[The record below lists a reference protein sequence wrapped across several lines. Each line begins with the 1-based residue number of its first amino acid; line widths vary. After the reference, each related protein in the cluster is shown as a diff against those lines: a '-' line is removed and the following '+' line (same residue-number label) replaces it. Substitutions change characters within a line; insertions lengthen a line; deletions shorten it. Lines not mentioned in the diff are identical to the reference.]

1 MSDHDFDAYNAN
13 LRAEREAR
21 EQAERDR
28 LTVALGVDWNPVRP
42 ADVRSWGDVPPPKYK
57 KDYPGKFIRC
67 LTVPRNAYAGLGDHD
82 PVPDFAVMQ
91 IRKRDT
97 GMAGSGEATLTC
109 DWYCPCCGRSHEKY
123 LPESMI
129 DEGGIKFLTPEEP
142 YSCGE
147 KYFFYLAA
155 PYTHPDPAVRQQRW
169 LDATRAAAWL
179 MQQGHRVLSPISM
192 GHPMSVMGA
201 GGDWGAWNAQC
212 LAMLEAARAMCIL
225 KQDDAAWRQSVGI
238 QAEAE
243 HAHKLGRPIWSL
255 TPMESGGYNLGIQA
269 EQRWW

>member
-1 MSDHDFDAYNAN
+1 MSEYDWDAYNAN
-13 LRAEREAR
+13 LQAEREAR
-21 EQAERDR
+21 QQTERDR

-42 ADVRSWGDVPPPKYK
+42 ADVRSWATVPAPQYK

-67 LTVPRNAYAGLGDHD
+67 LTVPRHTYAGVLDHD
-82 PVPDFAVMQ
+82 PVPDYAVMQ
-91 IRKRDT
+91 IRSRQT
-97 GMAGSGEATLTC
+97 GLNADGTASLFC
-109 DWYCPCCGRSHEKY
+109 DWYCPCCGSKHEKAMS
-123 LPESMI
+123 ESLI
-129 DEGGIKFLTPEEP
+129 DEGGIQFLTPKES

-147 KYFFYLAA
+147 QYFFYLAA
-155 PYTHPDPAVRQQRW
+155 PYTHPDQAVRQQRW

-201 GGDWGAWNAQC
+201 GGDWGAWHTQC
-212 LAMLEAARAMCIL
+212 LAMLEATRAMCIL
-225 KQDDAAWRQSVGI
+225 KMDTEAWRRSVGI

-255 TPMESGGYNLGIQA
+255 TPMEDGSYNLGMQT